1 MLWNMWC
8 STCHQDVPGV
18 AHDVTRRMVC
28 ARCQRPLRTKKPP
41 HAAAICD
48 EGLALDE
55 PAAATAAATLP
66 RVDDWS
72 VRERLRYL
80 DRELRRPNVAAATA
94 SNPFPQGPRRF
105 DPPQLNFE
113 DLAQAAVA
121 SFTPPSD
128 YATRRAAARQRQ
140 AKGGQI
146 FAWLIVLAGILIL
159 ASGIGLVVWSLSTTQ
174 MLFWN
179 LALGLALGGQGLL
192 IFGLV
197 LVVSRLWR
205 NSRHA
210 SGKLQDVHARLGQLQ
225 QTADTL
231 TAMRS
236 GGAPA
241 FYADL
246 VRGASPQVMLANLK
260 GQIDQ
265 LTTRIGGGR

>member
-1 MLWNMWC
+1 MWC

-18 AHDVTRRMVC
+18 AHEVTGRMVC
-28 ARCQRPLRTKKPP
+28 ARCQRPLRIKKPP
-41 HAAAICD
+41 HAADICD

-80 DRELRRPNVAAATA
+80 DRELRRPNVAAATT
-94 SNPFPQGPRRF
+94 SSPFPQGPRRF
-105 DPPQLNFE
+105 DPPQLSFE

-121 SFTPPSD
+121 SFTPTVDFNSAHIASRP
-128 YATRRAAARQRQ
+128 RRAERA
-140 AKGGQI
+140 QI
-146 FAWLIVLAGILIL
+146 FAWLIVFAGVLTL
-159 ASGIGLVVWSLSTTQ
+159 GGGIGLVAWSLSTEQ
-174 MLFWN
+174 LLYWN
-179 LALGLALGGQGLL
+179 VAIGLALGGQGLL

-205 NSRHA
+205 NSRFD

-225 QTADTL
+225 QTADAL

-236 GGAPA
+236 SGAPA

-265 LTTRIGGGR
+265 LATRIGA